1 MRLIFTNKHN
11 IRMTQSPQKV
21 SKGFTKA
28 FWVSNTVELFERMAY
43 YAVFIVLTIYL
54 STILG
59 FNDFEA
65 SMISGL
71 FSGGLY
77 LLPIFTG
84 AYADKIGFR
93 KSMIVAFSLLSVG
106 YLGLGILPTLLEAAG
121 LVEYGKVTRFTG
133 LPDSDSRWMIVP
145 VLFVIMVG
153 GSFFKSIISAA
164 VAKETTEATRARGY
178 SIFYMMVN
186 IGAFTGKTVIDP
198 LRNVIGEQ
206 AYIYINYFS
215 AAMTI
220 MALLSVI
227 LLYKST
233 HTAGEGK
240 SMREI
245 GQGFLRIVT
254 NWRLLILILIVTGFW
269 MVQQQLYATMPKYVI
284 RMAGETA
291 KPGWIANVN
300 PFVVV
305 CCVSFV
311 TRLMAKRSAITS
323 MNIGMFLI
331 PFSALLMA
339 CGNLLGNDV
348 ISGMSNITLMMI
360 VGIVIQALAECFISP
375 RYLEYFSLQAPKGEE
390 GMYLGF
396 SHLHSFLSSIFGF
409 GIAGVLLTKY
419 CPDPVLFETREA
431 WEAASANAHY
441 IWYYFAAIGLISALA
456 LLVFAKITASIDKKK
471 KGTV

>member
-1 MRLIFTNKHN
+1 MNN
-11 IRMTQSPQKV
+11 SPQAAN
-21 SKGFTKA
+21 KGFTRA

-54 STILG
+54 SSILG
-59 FNDFEA
+59 FNGFEA
-65 SMISGL
+65 SIISGL

-77 LLPIFTG
+77 LLPILTG

-93 KSMIVAFSLLSVG
+93 KSMITAFTLLTIA
-106 YLGLGILPTLLEAAG
+106 YLGLGALPTFLESSG
-121 LVEYGKVTRFTG
+121 LVTYGSTTQFNG
-133 LPDSDSRWMIVP
+133 LPQSSERWIIVP
-145 VLFVIMVG
+145 VLVTLMIG
-153 GSFFKSIISAA
+153 GSFIKSIISAS

-198 LRNVIGEQ
+198 LRDQIGDQ
-206 AYIYINYFS
+206 AYIYINYF
-215 AAMTI
+215 AGAMTFI
-220 MALLSVI
+220 ALLAVI
-227 LLYKST
+227 LLYKSAE
-233 HTAGEGK
+233 TAGEGK
-240 SMREI
+240 SMGDI
-245 GQGFLRIVT
+245 GRGFLRIIT

-300 PFVVV
+300 PFIVV

-311 TRLMAKRSAITS
+311 TRLMARKSAITS

-331 PFSALLMA
+331 PISALLMA
-339 CGNLLGNDV
+339 CGNLLGNDLLG
-348 ISGMSNITLMMI
+348 SMSNITLMMI
-360 VGIVIQALAECFISP
+360 LGIVVQALAECFISP

-409 GIAGVLLTKY
+409 GLAGILLTKY
-419 CPDPVLFETREA
+419 CPDPALFETREA
-431 WEAASANAHY
+431 WMAASANAHY
-441 IWYYFAAIGLISALA
+441 IWYYFAGIGLVAAFA
-456 LLVFAKITASIDKKK
+456 LLAFAKITNKMDKK
-471 KGTV
+471 G

>member
-1 MRLIFTNKHN
+1 MAQAFTNPL
-11 IRMTQSPQKV
+11 R
-21 SKGFTKA
+21 GFSRA
-28 FWVSNTVELFERMAY
+28 FWVSNTTELFERMAY

-54 STILG
+54 SNILG

-93 KSMIVAFSLLSVG
+93 RSMIIAFSLLTMG
-106 YLGLGILPTLLEAAG
+106 YFGLGVLPTLLQSAG
-121 LVEYGKVTRFTG
+121 LVEYGETTRFTG
-133 LPDSDSRWMIVP
+133 LPQSDKRWLIVP
-145 VLFVIMVG
+145 VLFLIMVG
-153 GSFFKSIISAA
+153 GSFIKSIISAS
-164 VAKETTEATRARGY
+164 VAKETTEANRARGY

-186 IGAFTGKTVIDP
+186 FGAFTGKTIIDP
-198 LRNVIGEQ
+198 LRTMIGDQ

-215 AAMTI
+215 AVMT
-220 MALLSVI
+220 ALALAAVI

-245 GQGFLRIVT
+245 GQGFLRIFT
-254 NWRLLILILIVTGFW
+254 NGRLLSLILIVTGFW

-291 KPGWIANVN
+291 RPGWIANVN

-305 CCVSFV
+305 VFV
-311 TRLMAKRSAITS
+311 NLITRLMAKRSAIFS

-331 PFSALLMA
+331 PVSAMLMA
-339 CGNLLGNDV
+339 CGNLFESELIGGV
-348 ISGMSNITLMMI
+348 SNITLML
-360 VGIVIQALAECFISP
+360 VLGIVVQAFAECFISP
-375 RYLEYFSLQAPKGEE
+375 RYLEYFSLQAPEGEE

-396 SHLHSFLSSIFGF
+396 SHLDSFLSSIFGF
-409 GIAGVLLTKY
+409 GISGILLTKY
-419 CPDPVLFETREA
+419 CPDPALFESREA
-431 WEAASANAHY
+431 WEAASAHAHY
-441 IWYYFAAIGLISALA
+441 IWYYFAAIGLIAAIA
-456 LLVFAKITASIDKKK
+456 LLVFAKATQSIDKKK
-471 KGTV
+471 NA

>member
-1 MRLIFTNKHN
+1 MNN
-11 IRMTQSPQKV
+11 SPQAAN
-21 SKGFTKA
+21 KGFTRA

-54 STILG
+54 SSILG

-65 SMISGL
+65 SIISGL

-77 LLPIFTG
+77 LLPILTG

-93 KSMIVAFSLLSVG
+93 KSMITAFTLLTIA
-106 YLGLGILPTLLEAAG
+106 YLGLGTLPTFLESSG
-121 LVEYGKVTRFTG
+121 LVTYGSTTQFNG
-133 LPDSDSRWMIVP
+133 LPQSSERWIIVP
-145 VLFVIMVG
+145 VLVTLMIG
-153 GSFFKSIISAA
+153 GSFIKSIISAS

-198 LRNVIGEQ
+198 LRDQIGDQ
-206 AYIYINYFS
+206 AYIYINYF
-215 AAMTI
+215 AGAMTFI
-220 MALLSVI
+220 ALLAVI
-227 LLYKST
+227 LLYKSAE
-233 HTAGEGK
+233 TAGEGK
-240 SMREI
+240 SMGDI
-245 GQGFLRIVT
+245 GRGFLRIIT

-300 PFVVV
+300 PFIVV

-311 TRLMAKRSAITS
+311 TRLMARKSAITS

-331 PFSALLMA
+331 PISALLMA
-339 CGNLLGNDV
+339 CGNLLGNDLLG
-348 ISGMSNITLMMI
+348 SMSNITLMMI
-360 VGIVIQALAECFISP
+360 LGIVVQALAECFISP

-409 GIAGVLLTKY
+409 GLAGILLTKY
-419 CPDPVLFETREA
+419 CPDPALFDSREA
-431 WEAASANAHY
+431 WMAASANAHY
-441 IWYYFAAIGLISALA
+441 IWYYFAGIGLVAAFA
-456 LLVFAKITASIDKKK
+456 LLAFAKITNKMDKK
-471 KGTV
+471 G

>member
-1 MRLIFTNKHN
+1 MNN
-11 IRMTQSPQKV
+11 SPQRAA
-21 SKGFTKA
+21 KGFTRA

-77 LLPIFTG
+77 LLPIFSG

-93 KSMIVAFSLLSVG
+93 KSMIIAFSLLSIG
-106 YLGLGILPTLLEAAG
+106 YLGLGVLPTLLETAG
-121 LVEYGKVTRFTG
+121 LVNYGATTQFNG
-133 LPDSDSRWMIVP
+133 LPDSYTRWIIVP
-145 VLFVIMVG
+145 VLFILMVG
-153 GSFFKSIISAA
+153 GSFIKSIISAS

-186 IGAFTGKTVIDP
+186 IGAFTGKTIIDP
-198 LRNVIGEQ
+198 VRNVIGEQ
-206 AYIYINYFS
+206 A
-215 AAMTI
+215 
-220 MALLSVI
+220 LLAVI

-240 SMREI
+240 SLREI
-245 GQGFLRIVT
+245 SRGFMKIIT

-305 CCVSFV
+305 CFVSFI

-323 MNIGMFLI
+323 MNVGMFLI

-339 CGNLLGNDV
+339 CGNLLGNDI
-348 ISGMSNITLMMI
+348 ISGMSNITLMMVAGII
-360 VGIVIQALAECFISP
+360 VQALAECFISP

-409 GIAGVLLTKY
+409 GLAGILLTKY
-419 CPDPVLFETREA
+419 CPDPTLFETHAA
-431 WEAASANAHY
+431 WEAASVNAHY
-441 IWYYFAAIGLISALA
+441 IWYYFAAIGLIAAIA
-456 LLVFAKITASIDKKK
+456 LLLFAKITESIDKKK
-471 KGTV
+471 KSSR

>member
-1 MRLIFTNKHN
+1 
-11 IRMTQSPQKV
+11 
-21 SKGFTKA
+21 
-28 FWVSNTVELFERMAY
+28 MAY

-77 LLPIFTG
+77 LLPIFSG

-93 KSMIVAFSLLSVG
+93 KSMIIAFSLLSIG
-106 YLGLGILPTLLEAAG
+106 YLGLGVLPTLLETAG
-121 LVEYGKVTRFTG
+121 LVNYGATTQFNG
-133 LPDSDSRWMIVP
+133 LPDSYTRWIIVP
-145 VLFVIMVG
+145 VLFILMVG
-153 GSFFKSIISAA
+153 GSFIKSIISAS

-186 IGAFTGKTVIDP
+186 IGAFTGKTIIDP

-215 AAMTI
+215 GAMTI
-220 MALLSVI
+220 IALLAVI

-240 SMREI
+240 SLREI
-245 GQGFLRIVT
+245 SRGFMKIIT

-305 CCVSFV
+305 CFVSFI

-323 MNIGMFLI
+323 MNVGMFLI

-339 CGNLLGNDV
+339 CGNLLGNDI
-348 ISGMSNITLMMI
+348 ISGMSNITLMMVAGII
-360 VGIVIQALAECFISP
+360 VQALAECFISP

-409 GIAGVLLTKY
+409 GLAGILLTGPY
-419 CPDPVLFETREA
+419 
-431 WEAASANAHY
+431 
-441 IWYYFAAIGLISALA
+441 LI
-456 LLVFAKITASIDKKK
+456 
-471 KGTV
+471 